1 MRVLILHA
9 SAGAGHKRAGEAL
22 ARGFQLESPAAEV
35 EVRDILDFTP
45 AIFRKT
51 YAQGYLRLVRRV
63 PELWGYMYALSD
75 RQSEIPWRRKVR
87 ATFNKINALSF
98 FGFLDE
104 YKPDVVVC
112 THFLPLE
119 LLSSRARRRRRRSVP
134 FFAVV
139 TDYAVHSLWIV
150 ERGNGYYVANDEAK
164 RHLVRHGQSA
174 DKVVVSGIP
183 IDPVFSQSEEPRS
196 ARQRLGLETDRP
208 AVLVLSGGFGVG
220 PAVSLI
226 RALREDAPFCQ
237 LLVVAGANE
246 ELRREAEVLA
256 AGAPIPIRVFGFV
269 RNMHELMDA
278 SDMVVTKP
286 GGLTSSE
293 LMAKAKPMLIVD
305 PIPGQE
311 QRNCEYL
318 LEAGAAVRLAE
329 IEDAPHRI
337 RALLSDANRLQA
349 MRDHARRIG
358 RPRAA
363 TDIARDIAARLA
375 SASSDGTVRG

>member
-9 SAGAGHKRAGEAL
+9 SAGAGHKRAAEAL
-22 ARGFQLESPAAEV
+22 AKGFQQESPASEV

-63 PELWGYMYALSD
+63 PELWGYMYAMSD

-98 FGFLDE
+98 FEFLDE
-104 YKPDVVVC
+104 YEPDVVVC

-119 LLSSRARRRRRRSVP
+119 LLSSRARRRRHRSVP

-139 TDYAVHSLWIV
+139 TDYAVHSLWIL
-150 ERGNGYYVANDEAK
+150 ERVHGYYVSNEEAR
-164 RHLVRHGQSA
+164 RHLIRHGQPA
-174 DKVVVSGIP
+174 DRVQVSGIP
-183 IDPVFSQSEEPRS
+183 IDPVFGHCEEPQS
-196 ARQRLGLETDRP
+196 VRQRLGLEAKRP

-226 RALREDAPFCQ
+226 RALKEDPPFCQ

-246 ELRREAEVLA
+246 ELRREAEAVA
-256 AGAPIPIRVFGFV
+256 AGAPIPIRIFGFV
-269 RNMHELMDA
+269 SNIHELMDA
-278 SDMVVTKP
+278 SDLVVSKP
-286 GGLTSSE
+286 GGLTSAE

-318 LEAGAAVRLAE
+318 LEAGAAIRLAE

-337 RALLSDANRLQA
+337 RALLSDADRLHA
-349 MRDHARRIG
+349 MQTAARRIG
-358 RPRAA
+358 RPHAA
-363 TDIARDIAARLA
+363 REIARDIANHA
-375 SASSDGTVRG
+375 GK